1 MRDAIERI
9 TNKGNSFILLQLAE
23 RVANTLDRNNAQ
35 PIPSDTVSQRS
46 VNVMGLS
53 SVNRAITS
61 SQRTVLLINTVK
73 DFFKVNTNVKTI
85 EMQSGLCNDPQIQ
98 RWNLGVF
105 SRLTELT
112 VGDNCLQYVQELK
125 LAGLGMLESVSFGSH
140 CFTASLGRF
149 EVSGC
154 AKLKNVV
161 MGEGCCVNWSEFVMK
176 DCEVAEEVSI
186 GNGCFVNCESVVF
199 ESWSLIE
206 M

>member
-23 RVANTLDRNNAQ
+23 RVANTVDRNNAQ

-125 LAGLGMLESVSFGSH
+125 LTGLGMLESVSFGSR
-140 CFTASLGRF
+140 CFTESSGRF
-149 EVSGC
+149 EVSEC

-186 GNGCFVNCESVVF
+186 GNGCFVNCESVLF